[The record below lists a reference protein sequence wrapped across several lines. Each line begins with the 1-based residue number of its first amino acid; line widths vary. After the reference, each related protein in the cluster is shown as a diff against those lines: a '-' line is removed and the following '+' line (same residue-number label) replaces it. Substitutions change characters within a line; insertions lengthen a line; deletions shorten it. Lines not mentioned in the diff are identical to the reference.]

1 MTKAHQIPQLPPK
14 ANRLLAALPQ
24 TDYERLLPHLRPVVM
39 PLGEVLYETGD
50 TIHTVYFMTAG
61 MISLVLTSNQGI
73 NVEVGIVAREGL
85 VGMKTLVSDS
95 PALERAVVQIS
106 GSAYRMSAETL
117 KEEFEHSSTLRS
129 QILRHTQAMF
139 TQAAQGSLCN
149 RLHSIEERLCRWLL
163 TVSDRVGSDDLELT
177 QEFLAQML
185 GSRRSG
191 VTVTAGTL
199 RAAGLIDY
207 SRGRIKIL
215 DRQGLSE
222 TSCECYAVIRDEFEQ
237 LFH

>member
-1 MTKAHQIPQLPPK
+1 MKALELSSVASPRTNI
-14 ANRLLAALPQ
+14 LLGTLSQ
-24 TDYERLLPHLRPVVM
+24 SDYDRLLPHLRPVSL
-39 PLGEVLYETGD
+39 PLGEVLYEAGD
-50 TIHTVYFMTAG
+50 MIHTTYFITEG
-61 MISLVLTSNQGI
+61 LISQILTSPEGME
-73 NVEVGIVAREGL
+73 VEVGITAREGL
-85 VGMKTLVSDS
+85 VGMRPIVSDG
-95 PALERAVVQIS
+95 PTIDRATVQIS
-106 GSAYRMSAETL
+106 GSAWRMPVEVL
-117 KEEFEHSSTLRS
+117 KEEFERSGTLRS
-129 QILRHTQAMF
+129 QLLRHMQAMI
-139 TQAAQGSLCN
+139 TQTSQCALCN